1 MTNKRVRIFFVWIAL
16 LVLALPAKA
25 QQRFFNLTADEVKVD
40 SVLPHFL
47 YSIPLPENY
56 QDSVYTVSVKYPEY
70 MDMTVSDV
78 ANYNRISGAALPSQ
92 VPLSQNISVSRRKG
106 YLVASFC
113 PLVFRN
119 NKYQMLVSFML
130 DVKAKAVK
138 NSVLRQRKN
147 DKAYASAADIYAEH
161 SLLASGKW
169 AKIRVSSS
177 GVYQLTEATV
187 RQAGFSNINKV
198 KIYGYGG
205 NLQNEALYA
214 NDLARTD
221 DLKEVPQ
228 CVVGGKHLFYA
239 KGPVSWTSNSST
251 VRRRN
256 PYSDYGYYFITQ
268 SDEEPATVDSAT
280 FVSSFYPS
288 PDDYHSLYEVDG
300 YSWYNGGRNLF
311 DPTPISVGGSQQ
323 VVITNTTGS
332 QKGRLTVN
340 VSAGGTNQIRIQ
352 LNGKDIGTLNVRILD
367 YCKAGQDS
375 GTYLLDNLKVDGG
388 KDTITIQNVSGETAR
403 LDYVSMAWEKAIPLP
418 NLSGS
423 HPAATYVKN
432 IANQDLHADGQADLV
447 IIIPASRTLLKQ
459 AQRLKEF
466 HESHDGMRVNIVA
479 ADQLYNEFSS
489 GTPDANAYRRY
500 LRMLQDRAATEADM
514 PKYLLLF
521 GDCVWD
527 NRMLTADCKR
537 FDPDD
542 YLLVYESENSFS
554 ETVCYAGD
562 SWMGILAEGAGSDA
576 RRELQD
582 VGVGRFPVTTVA
594 EAKIMVDKTINYSKN
609 QNGGAWQNTIMFM
622 GDDGNDNIHMKDVD
636 SVANS
641 VGRDYPN
648 FLIKKVM
655 WDAYTRESSATGNTY
670 PEVSKIIRQQQANG
684 ALVMDYGGHGNATLI
699 SHESV
704 LGLSDFSESR
714 TSNLP
719 LWVTAACDIMAFD
732 GVTETIGEAAVLNEK
747 GGAVAFYGTAR
758 TVFTSAN
765 KYINHAFMKRVLSLQ
780 DGKPIALGEAHR
792 LAQNDVMLGTNR
804 YPTPTREDPNKTSPE
819 QDNTENHLQYSLL
832 GDPALSLNLPTA
844 QVVVDE
850 IDGVAVGSGTMPTVK
865 AGSVI
870 KMKGHVAGVEGFNG
884 VVTATVRD
892 TQEEITCKLNNTSN
906 DGAEVAFKYLDRTKT
921 LYHGSD
927 SIRNSSFE
935 LTFAVPKDI
944 NYADGQ
950 GMINLYALNTDKTI
964 RANGSCDQFIVGGSA
979 EAKNDSVGP
988 SIYCYLNSPS
998 FVDGGNVNGTP
1009 YFVAEIKDKDGINA
1023 AGSGI
1028 GHDLQLVI
1036 DGDMAKTYT
1045 LNNNFSYDFGTYT
1058 SGSTFYS
1065 IPELEEG
1072 PHRLQFR
1079 AWDIQNNS
1087 STAVLHFNVV
1097 KGLRPQLFNIG
1108 VTNNPARTST
1118 TFIISHDRMESNM
1131 DVVIELFDAAG
1142 RQMWRHAESGVSAT
1156 GNYTVDWDLSVDG
1169 GRPLQMASI
1178 SIVSKCRRKAAAMCR
1193 RRRSSLS
1200 SATDKTGDKTITE
1213 LL

>member
-106 YLVASFC
+106 YLVVSFC

-340 VSAGGTNQIRIQ
+340 VSAGGNNQIRIL
-352 LNGKDIGTLNVRILD
+352 LNGKELGTLNVPILQ
-367 YCKAGQDS
+367 YCKAGQAG
-375 GTYLLDNLKVDGG
+375 GTYSLDNLRIDA
-388 KDTITIQNVSGETAR
+388 KDTVTIVNVSGETAR

-459 AQRLKEF
+459 ALRLKEF

-719 LWVTAACDIMAFD
+719 LWVTAACDIMPFD

-819 QDNTENHLQYSLL
+819 QDNSENHLQYSLL

-892 TQEEITCKLNNTSN
+892 TQEEITCKLNNTSG

-998 FVDGGNVNGTP
+998 FVDGGNVNSTP

-1142 RQMWRHAESGVSAT
+1142 RQMWRHAENGVSAT

-1169 GRPLQMASI
+1169 GRPLQTGVYLYRVKVS
-1178 SIVSKCRRKAAAMCR
+1178 SEGSSYVSKTKKLIVISNR
-1193 RRRSSLS
+1193 
-1200 SATDKTGDKTITE
+1200 
-1213 LL
+1213 

>member
-106 YLVASFC
+106 YLVVSFC

-177 GVYQLTEATV
+177 GVYQLTDATV

-332 QKGRLTVN
+332 QKGCLTVN
-340 VSAGGTNQIRIQ
+340 VSAGGNNQIRIL
-352 LNGKDIGTLNVRILD
+352 LNGKELGTLNVPILQ
-367 YCKAGQDS
+367 YCKAGQVG
-375 GTYLLDNLKVDGG
+375 GTYSLDNLRIDA
-388 KDTITIQNVSGETAR
+388 KDTVTIVNVSGETAR

-542 YLLVYESENSFS
+542 FLLVYESENSFS

-655 WDAYTRESSATGNTY
+655 WDAYNRESSATGNTY

-719 LWVTAACDIMAFD
+719 LWVTAACDIMPFD

-819 QDNTENHLQYSLL
+819 QDNSENHLQYSLL

-892 TQEEITCKLNNTSN
+892 TREEITCKLNNTSG

-927 SIRNSSFE
+927 SIRNGQFE

-998 FVDGGNVNGTP
+998 FVDGGNVNSTP

-1169 GRPLQMASI
+1169 GRPLQTGVYLYRVKVS
-1178 SIVSKCRRKAAAMCR
+1178 SEGSSYVSKTKKLIVISNR
-1193 RRRSSLS
+1193 
-1200 SATDKTGDKTITE
+1200 
-1213 LL
+1213 

>member
-106 YLVASFC
+106 YLVVSFC

-177 GVYQLTEATV
+177 GVYQLTDATV

-311 DPTPISVGGSQQ
+311 DPAPISVGGSQQ

-340 VSAGGTNQIRIQ
+340 VSAGGNNQIRIL
-352 LNGKDIGTLNVRILD
+352 LNGKELGTLNVPILQ

-388 KDTITIQNVSGETAR
+388 KDTITIQNVSGEIAR

-542 YLLVYESENSFS
+542 FLLVYESENSFS

-719 LWVTAACDIMAFD
+719 LWVTAACDIMPFD
-732 GVTETIGEAAVLNEK
+732 GVTETIGESAVLNEK

-819 QDNTENHLQYSLL
+819 QDNSENHLQYSLL

-870 KMKGHVAGVEGFNG
+870 KMKGQVAGVEGFNG

-892 TQEEITCKLNNTSN
+892 TREEITCKLNNTSG

-927 SIRNSSFE
+927 SIRNGQFE

-998 FVDGGNVNGTP
+998 FVDGGNVNSTP

-1169 GRPLQMASI
+1169 GRPLQTGVYLYRVKVS
-1178 SIVSKCRRKAAAMCR
+1178 SEGSSYVSKTKKLIVISNR
-1193 RRRSSLS
+1193 
-1200 SATDKTGDKTITE
+1200 
-1213 LL
+1213 

>member
-106 YLVASFC
+106 YLVVSFC

-177 GVYQLTEATV
+177 GVYQLTDATV

-340 VSAGGTNQIRIQ
+340 VSAGGNNQIRIL
-352 LNGKDIGTLNVRILD
+352 LNGKELGTLNVPILQ
-367 YCKAGQDS
+367 YCKAGQVG
-375 GTYLLDNLKVDGG
+375 GTYSLDNLRIDA
-388 KDTITIQNVSGETAR
+388 KDTVTIVNVSGETAR

-466 HESHDGMRVNIVA
+466 HEIHDGMRVNIVA

-684 ALVMDYGGHGNATLI
+684 ALVMDYGGHGSATLI

-719 LWVTAACDIMAFD
+719 LWVTAACDIMPFD
-732 GVTETIGEAAVLNEK
+732 GVTETIGESAVLNEK

-892 TQEEITCKLNNTSN
+892 TREEITCKLNNTSD
-906 DGAEVAFKYLDRTKT
+906 DGAEEAFKYLDRTKT

-998 FVDGGNVNGTP
+998 FVDGGNVNSTP

-1142 RQMWRHAESGVSAT
+1142 RQIWRHAESGVSAT

-1169 GRPLQMASI
+1169 GRPLQTGVYLYRVKVS
-1178 SIVSKCRRKAAAMCR
+1178 SEGSSYVSKTKKLIVISNR
-1193 RRRSSLS
+1193 
-1200 SATDKTGDKTITE
+1200 
-1213 LL
+1213 

>member
-106 YLVASFC
+106 YLVVSFC

-177 GVYQLTEATV
+177 GVYQLTDATV

-340 VSAGGTNQIRIQ
+340 VSAGGNNQIRIL
-352 LNGKDIGTLNVRILD
+352 LNGKELGTLNVPILQ
-367 YCKAGQDS
+367 YCKAGQVG
-375 GTYLLDNLKVDGG
+375 GTYSLDNLRIDA
-388 KDTITIQNVSGETAR
+388 KDTVTIVNVSGETAR

-719 LWVTAACDIMAFD
+719 LWVTAACDIMPFD
-732 GVTETIGEAAVLNEK
+732 GVTETIGESAVLNEK

-892 TQEEITCKLNNTSN
+892 TREEITCKLNNTSG
-906 DGAEVAFKYLDRTKT
+906 DGAEEAFKYLDRTKT

-998 FVDGGNVNGTP
+998 FVDGGNVNSTP

-1169 GRPLQMASI
+1169 GRPLQTGVYLYRVKVS
-1178 SIVSKCRRKAAAMCR
+1178 SEGSSYVSKTKKLIVISNR
-1193 RRRSSLS
+1193 
-1200 SATDKTGDKTITE
+1200 
-1213 LL
+1213 

>member
-106 YLVASFC
+106 YLVVSFC

-177 GVYQLTEATV
+177 GVYQLTDATV

-228 CVVGGKHLFYA
+228 CIVGGKHLFYA

-340 VSAGGTNQIRIQ
+340 VSAGGNNQIRIL
-352 LNGKDIGTLNVRILD
+352 LNGKELGTLNVPILQ
-367 YCKAGQDS
+367 YCKAGQVG
-375 GTYLLDNLKVDGG
+375 GTYSLDNLRIDA
-388 KDTITIQNVSGETAR
+388 KDTVTIVNVSGETAR

-542 YLLVYESENSFS
+542 FLLVYESENSFS

-655 WDAYTRESSATGNTY
+655 WDAYNRESSATGNTY

-684 ALVMDYGGHGNATLI
+684 ALVMDYGGHGSATLI

-719 LWVTAACDIMAFD
+719 LWVTAACDIMPFD
-732 GVTETIGEAAVLNEK
+732 GVTETIGESAVLNEK

-870 KMKGHVAGVEGFNG
+870 KLKGHVAGVEGFNG

-892 TQEEITCKLNNTSN
+892 TQEEITCKLNNTSG
-906 DGAEVAFKYLDRTKT
+906 DGAEEAFKYLDRTKT

-998 FVDGGNVNGTP
+998 FVDGGNVNSTP

-1142 RQMWRHAESGVSAT
+1142 RQIWRHAESGVSAT

-1169 GRPLQMASI
+1169 GRPLQTGVYLYRVKVS
-1178 SIVSKCRRKAAAMCR
+1178 SEGSSYVSKTKKLIVISNR
-1193 RRRSSLS
+1193 
-1200 SATDKTGDKTITE
+1200 
-1213 LL
+1213 

>member
-106 YLVASFC
+106 YLVVSFC

-177 GVYQLTEATV
+177 GVYQLTDATV

-340 VSAGGTNQIRIQ
+340 VSAGGNNQIRIL
-352 LNGKDIGTLNVRILD
+352 LNGKELGTLNVPILQ
-367 YCKAGQDS
+367 YCKAGQVG
-375 GTYLLDNLKVDGG
+375 GTYSLDNLRIDA
-388 KDTITIQNVSGETAR
+388 KDTVTIVNVSGETAR

-466 HESHDGMRVNIVA
+466 HEIHDGMRVNIVA

-542 YLLVYESENSFS
+542 FLLVYESENSFS

-719 LWVTAACDIMAFD
+719 LWVTAACDIMPFD
-732 GVTETIGEAAVLNEK
+732 GVTETIGESAVLNEK

-819 QDNTENHLQYSLL
+819 QDNSENHLQYSLL

-892 TQEEITCKLNNTSN
+892 TREEITCKLNNTSG
-906 DGAEVAFKYLDRTKT
+906 DGAEEAFKYLDRTKT

-950 GMINLYALNTDKTI
+950 GMINLYALNTDKTV

-998 FVDGGNVNGTP
+998 FVDGGNVNSTP

-1142 RQMWRHAESGVSAT
+1142 RQMWRHAENGVSAT

-1169 GRPLQMASI
+1169 GRPLQTGVYLYRVKVS
-1178 SIVSKCRRKAAAMCR
+1178 SEGSSYVSKTKKLIVISNR
-1193 RRRSSLS
+1193 
-1200 SATDKTGDKTITE
+1200 
-1213 LL
+1213 

>member
-106 YLVASFC
+106 YLVVSFC

-177 GVYQLTEATV
+177 GVYQLTDATV

-340 VSAGGTNQIRIQ
+340 VSAGGNNQIRIL
-352 LNGKDIGTLNVRILD
+352 LNGKELGTLNVPILQ
-367 YCKAGQDS
+367 YCKAGQVG
-375 GTYLLDNLKVDGG
+375 GTYSLDNLRIDA
-388 KDTITIQNVSGETAR
+388 KDTVTIVNVSGETAR

-459 AQRLKEF
+459 AQRLKEL

-684 ALVMDYGGHGNATLI
+684 ALVMDYGGHGSATLI

-719 LWVTAACDIMAFD
+719 LWVTAACDIMPFD
-732 GVTETIGEAAVLNEK
+732 GVTETIGESAVLNEK

-819 QDNTENHLQYSLL
+819 QDNSENHLQYSLL

-892 TQEEITCKLNNTSN
+892 TREEITCKLNNTSG

-927 SIRNSSFE
+927 SIRNGQFE

-998 FVDGGNVNGTP
+998 FVDGGNVNSTP

-1169 GRPLQMASI
+1169 GRPLQTGVYLYRVKVS
-1178 SIVSKCRRKAAAMCR
+1178 SEGSSYVSKTKKLIVISNR
-1193 RRRSSLS
+1193 
-1200 SATDKTGDKTITE
+1200 
-1213 LL
+1213 

>member
-106 YLVASFC
+106 YLVVSFC

-177 GVYQLTEATV
+177 GVYQLTDATV

-340 VSAGGTNQIRIQ
+340 VSAGGNNQIRIL
-352 LNGKDIGTLNVRILD
+352 LNGKELGTLNVPILQ
-367 YCKAGQDS
+367 YCKAGQVG
-375 GTYLLDNLKVDGG
+375 GTYSLDNLRIDA
-388 KDTITIQNVSGETAR
+388 KDTVTIVNVSGETAR

-459 AQRLKEF
+459 AQRLKEL

-684 ALVMDYGGHGNATLI
+684 ALVMDYGGHGSATLI

-719 LWVTAACDIMAFD
+719 LWVTAACDIMPFD
-732 GVTETIGEAAVLNEK
+732 GVTETIGESAVLNEK

-892 TQEEITCKLNNTSN
+892 TQEEITCKLNNTSG
-906 DGAEVAFKYLDRTKT
+906 DGAEEAFKYLDRTKT

-998 FVDGGNVNGTP
+998 FVDGGNVNSTP

-1169 GRPLQMASI
+1169 GRPLQTGVYLYRVKVS
-1178 SIVSKCRRKAAAMCR
+1178 SEGSSYVSKTKKLIVISNR
-1193 RRRSSLS
+1193 
-1200 SATDKTGDKTITE
+1200 
-1213 LL
+1213 

>member
-106 YLVASFC
+106 YLVVSFC

-177 GVYQLTEATV
+177 GVYQLTDATV

-268 SDEEPATVDSAT
+268 SDEEPVTVDSAT

-332 QKGRLTVN
+332 QKGCLTVN
-340 VSAGGTNQIRIQ
+340 VSAGGNNQIRIL
-352 LNGKDIGTLNVRILD
+352 LNGKELGTLNVPILQ
-367 YCKAGQDS
+367 YCKAGQVG
-375 GTYLLDNLKVDGG
+375 GTYSLDNLRIDA
-388 KDTITIQNVSGETAR
+388 KDTVTIVNVSGETAR

-554 ETVCYAGD
+554 ETSCYAGD

-684 ALVMDYGGHGNATLI
+684 ALVMDYGGHGSATLI

-719 LWVTAACDIMAFD
+719 LWVTAACDIMPFD
-732 GVTETIGEAAVLNEK
+732 GVTETIGESAVLNEK

-892 TQEEITCKLNNTSN
+892 TQEEITCKLNNTSG

-927 SIRNSSFE
+927 SIRNGQFE

-998 FVDGGNVNGTP
+998 FVDGGNVNSTP

-1169 GRPLQMASI
+1169 GRPLQTGVYLYRVKVS
-1178 SIVSKCRRKAAAMCR
+1178 SEGSSYVSKTKKLIVISNR
-1193 RRRSSLS
+1193 
-1200 SATDKTGDKTITE
+1200 
-1213 LL
+1213 

>member
-16 LVLALPAKA
+16 LALALPAKA

-161 SLLASGKW
+161 SLLATGKW

-177 GVYQLTEATV
+177 GVYQLTDATV

-340 VSAGGTNQIRIQ
+340 VSAGGNNQIRIL
-352 LNGKDIGTLNVRILD
+352 LNGKELGTLNVPILQ
-367 YCKAGQDS
+367 YCKAGQVG
-375 GTYLLDNLKVDGG
+375 GTYSLDNLRIDA
-388 KDTITIQNVSGETAR
+388 KDTVTIVNVSGETAR

-542 YLLVYESENSFS
+542 FLLVYESENSFS

-684 ALVMDYGGHGNATLI
+684 ALVMDYGGHGSATLI

-719 LWVTAACDIMAFD
+719 LWVTAACDIMPFD
-732 GVTETIGEAAVLNEK
+732 GVTETIGESAVLNEK

-819 QDNTENHLQYSLL
+819 QDNSENHLQYSLL

-892 TQEEITCKLNNTSN
+892 TQEEITCKLNNTSG

-927 SIRNSSFE
+927 SIRNGQFE

-998 FVDGGNVNGTP
+998 FVDGGNVNSTP

-1142 RQMWRHAESGVSAT
+1142 RQMWRHAENGVSAT

-1169 GRPLQMASI
+1169 GRPLQTGVYLYRVKVS
-1178 SIVSKCRRKAAAMCR
+1178 SEGSSYVSKTKKLIVISNR
-1193 RRRSSLS
+1193 
-1200 SATDKTGDKTITE
+1200 
-1213 LL
+1213 

>member
-106 YLVASFC
+106 YLVVSFC

-177 GVYQLTEATV
+177 GVYQLTDATV

-340 VSAGGTNQIRIQ
+340 VSAGGNNQIRIL
-352 LNGKDIGTLNVRILD
+352 LNGKELGTLNVPILQ
-367 YCKAGQDS
+367 YCKAGQVG
-375 GTYLLDNLKVDGG
+375 GTYSLDNLRIDA
-388 KDTITIQNVSGETAR
+388 KDTVTIVNVSGETAR

-542 YLLVYESENSFS
+542 FLLVYESENSFS
-554 ETVCYAGD
+554 ETSCYAGD

-684 ALVMDYGGHGNATLI
+684 ALVMDYGGHGSATLI

-719 LWVTAACDIMAFD
+719 LWVTAACDIMPFD
-732 GVTETIGEAAVLNEK
+732 GVTETIGESAVLNEK

-819 QDNTENHLQYSLL
+819 QDNSENHLQYSLL

-892 TQEEITCKLNNTSN
+892 TQEEITCKLNNTSG

-998 FVDGGNVNGTP
+998 FVDGGNVNSTP

-1169 GRPLQMASI
+1169 GRPLQTGVYLYRVKVS
-1178 SIVSKCRRKAAAMCR
+1178 SEGSSYVSKTKKLIVISNR
-1193 RRRSSLS
+1193 
-1200 SATDKTGDKTITE
+1200 
-1213 LL
+1213 

>member
-106 YLVASFC
+106 YLVVSFC

-177 GVYQLTEATV
+177 GVYQLTDATV

-340 VSAGGTNQIRIQ
+340 VSAGGNNQIRIL
-352 LNGKDIGTLNVRILD
+352 LNGKELGTLNVPILQ
-367 YCKAGQDS
+367 YCKAGQVG
-375 GTYLLDNLKVDGG
+375 GTYSLDNLRIDA
-388 KDTITIQNVSGETAR
+388 KDTVTIVNVSGETAR

-684 ALVMDYGGHGNATLI
+684 ALVMDYGGHGSATLI

-719 LWVTAACDIMAFD
+719 LWVTAACDIMPFD
-732 GVTETIGEAAVLNEK
+732 GVTETIGESAVLNEK

-819 QDNTENHLQYSLL
+819 QDNSENHLQYSLL

-892 TQEEITCKLNNTSN
+892 TREEITCKLNNTSD
-906 DGAEVAFKYLDRTKT
+906 DGAEEAFKYLDRTKT

-927 SIRNSSFE
+927 SIRNGQFE

-998 FVDGGNVNGTP
+998 FVDGGNVNSTP

-1142 RQMWRHAESGVSAT
+1142 RQIWRHAESGVSAT

-1169 GRPLQMASI
+1169 GRPLQTGVYLYRVKVS
-1178 SIVSKCRRKAAAMCR
+1178 SEGSSYVSKTKKLIVISNR
-1193 RRRSSLS
+1193 
-1200 SATDKTGDKTITE
+1200 
-1213 LL
+1213 

>member
-106 YLVASFC
+106 YLVVSFC

-177 GVYQLTEATV
+177 GVYQLTDATV

-340 VSAGGTNQIRIQ
+340 VSAGGNNQIRIL
-352 LNGKDIGTLNVRILD
+352 LNGKELGTLNVPILQ
-367 YCKAGQDS
+367 YCKAGQAG
-375 GTYLLDNLKVDGG
+375 GTYSLDNLRIDA
-388 KDTITIQNVSGETAR
+388 KDTVTIVNVSGETAR

-684 ALVMDYGGHGNATLI
+684 ALVMDYGGHGSATLI

-719 LWVTAACDIMAFD
+719 LWVTAACDIMPFD
-732 GVTETIGEAAVLNEK
+732 GVTETIGESAVLNEK

-819 QDNTENHLQYSLL
+819 QDNSENHLQYSLL

-892 TQEEITCKLNNTSN
+892 TQEEITCKLNNTSG

-927 SIRNSSFE
+927 SIRNGQFE

-998 FVDGGNVNGTP
+998 FVDGGNVNSTP

-1169 GRPLQMASI
+1169 GRPLQTGVYLYRVKVS
-1178 SIVSKCRRKAAAMCR
+1178 SEGSSYVSKTKKLIVISNR
-1193 RRRSSLS
+1193 
-1200 SATDKTGDKTITE
+1200 
-1213 LL
+1213 

>member
-106 YLVASFC
+106 YLVVSFC

-177 GVYQLTEATV
+177 GVYQLTDATV

-340 VSAGGTNQIRIQ
+340 VSAGGNNQIRIL
-352 LNGKDIGTLNVRILD
+352 LNGKELGTLNVPILQ
-367 YCKAGQDS
+367 YCKAGQVG
-375 GTYLLDNLKVDGG
+375 GTYSLDNLRIDA
-388 KDTITIQNVSGETAR
+388 KDTVTIVNVSGETAR

-542 YLLVYESENSFS
+542 FLLVYESENSFS

-684 ALVMDYGGHGNATLI
+684 ALVMDYGGHGSATLI

-719 LWVTAACDIMAFD
+719 LWVTAACDIMPFD
-732 GVTETIGEAAVLNEK
+732 GVTETIGESAVLNEK

-819 QDNTENHLQYSLL
+819 QDNSENHLQYSLL

-892 TQEEITCKLNNTSN
+892 TREEITCKLNNTSD
-906 DGAEVAFKYLDRTKT
+906 DGAEEAFKYLDRTKT

-927 SIRNSSFE
+927 SIRNGQFE

-998 FVDGGNVNGTP
+998 FVDGGNVNSTP

-1169 GRPLQMASI
+1169 GRPLQTGVYLYRVKVS
-1178 SIVSKCRRKAAAMCR
+1178 SEGSSYVSKTKKLIVISNR
-1193 RRRSSLS
+1193 
-1200 SATDKTGDKTITE
+1200 
-1213 LL
+1213 

>member
-106 YLVASFC
+106 YLVVSFC

-177 GVYQLTEATV
+177 GVYQLTDATV

-340 VSAGGTNQIRIQ
+340 VSAGGNNQIRIL
-352 LNGKDIGTLNVRILD
+352 LNGKELGTLNVPILQ
-367 YCKAGQDS
+367 YCKAGQVG
-375 GTYLLDNLKVDGG
+375 GTYSLDNLRIDA
-388 KDTITIQNVSGETAR
+388 KDTVTIVNVSGETAR

-542 YLLVYESENSFS
+542 FLLVYESENSFS

-719 LWVTAACDIMAFD
+719 LWVTAACDIMPFD
-732 GVTETIGEAAVLNEK
+732 GVTETIGESAVLNEK

-819 QDNTENHLQYSLL
+819 QDNSENHLQYSLL

-892 TQEEITCKLNNTSN
+892 TQEEITCKLNNTSG

-998 FVDGGNVNGTP
+998 FVDGGNVNSTP

-1169 GRPLQMASI
+1169 GRPLQTGVYLYRVKVS
-1178 SIVSKCRRKAAAMCR
+1178 SEGSSYVSKTKKLIVISNR
-1193 RRRSSLS
+1193 
-1200 SATDKTGDKTITE
+1200 
-1213 LL
+1213 

>member
-106 YLVASFC
+106 YLVVSFC

-177 GVYQLTEATV
+177 GVYQLTDATV

-340 VSAGGTNQIRIQ
+340 VSAGGNNQIRIL
-352 LNGKDIGTLNVRILD
+352 LNGKELGTLNVPILQ
-367 YCKAGQDS
+367 YCKAGQVG
-375 GTYLLDNLKVDGG
+375 GTYSLDNLRIDA
-388 KDTITIQNVSGETAR
+388 KDTVTIVNVSGETAR

-466 HESHDGMRVNIVA
+466 HEIHDGMRVNIVA

-542 YLLVYESENSFS
+542 FLLVYESENSFS

-684 ALVMDYGGHGNATLI
+684 ALVMDYGGHGSATLI

-719 LWVTAACDIMAFD
+719 LWVTAACDIMPFD
-732 GVTETIGEAAVLNEK
+732 GVTETIGESAVLNEK

-892 TQEEITCKLNNTSN
+892 TREEITCKLNNTSG

-927 SIRNSSFE
+927 SIRNGQFE

-998 FVDGGNVNGTP
+998 FVDGGNVNSTP

-1169 GRPLQMASI
+1169 GRPLQTGVYLYRVKVS
-1178 SIVSKCRRKAAAMCR
+1178 SEGSSYVSKTKKLIVISNR
-1193 RRRSSLS
+1193 
-1200 SATDKTGDKTITE
+1200 
-1213 LL
+1213 

>member
-169 AKIRVSSS
+169 AKISVSSS

-998 FVDGGNVNGTP
+998 FVDGGNVNSTP

-1169 GRPLQMASI
+1169 GRPLQTGVYLYRVKVS
-1178 SIVSKCRRKAAAMCR
+1178 SEGSSYVSKTKKLIVISNR
-1193 RRRSSLS
+1193 
-1200 SATDKTGDKTITE
+1200 
-1213 LL
+1213 

>member
-106 YLVASFC
+106 YLVVSFC

-177 GVYQLTEATV
+177 GVYQLTDATV

-239 KGPVSWTSNSST
+239 KGPVSWMSNSST

-300 YSWYNGGRNLF
+300 YSWFNGGRNLF

-352 LNGKDIGTLNVRILD
+352 LNGKDIGTLNVPILD

-388 KDTITIQNVSGETAR
+388 KDTITIQNVSGEIAR

-719 LWVTAACDIMAFD
+719 LWVTAACDIMPFD

-892 TQEEITCKLNNTSN
+892 TQEEITCKLNNTSG

-998 FVDGGNVNGTP
+998 FVDGGNVNSTP

-1169 GRPLQMASI
+1169 GRPLQTGVYLYRVKVS
-1178 SIVSKCRRKAAAMCR
+1178 SEGSSYVSKTKKLIVISNR
-1193 RRRSSLS
+1193 
-1200 SATDKTGDKTITE
+1200 
-1213 LL
+1213 

>member
-1 MTNKRVRIFFVWIAL
+1 M
-16 LVLALPAKA
+16 
-25 QQRFFNLTADEVKVD
+25 
-40 SVLPHFL
+40 
-47 YSIPLPENY
+47 
-56 QDSVYTVSVKYPEY
+56 
-70 MDMTVSDV
+70 
-78 ANYNRISGAALPSQ
+78 
-92 VPLSQNISVSRRKG
+92 
-106 YLVASFC
+106 
-113 PLVFRN
+113 
-119 NKYQMLVSFML
+119 
-130 DVKAKAVK
+130 
-138 NSVLRQRKN
+138 
-147 DKAYASAADIYAEH
+147 
-161 SLLASGKW
+161 
-169 AKIRVSSS
+169 
-177 GVYQLTEATV
+177 
-187 RQAGFSNINKV
+187 
-198 KIYGYGG
+198 
-205 NLQNEALYA
+205 
-214 NDLARTD
+214 
-221 DLKEVPQ
+221 
-228 CVVGGKHLFYA
+228 
-239 KGPVSWTSNSST
+239 
-251 VRRRN
+251 
-256 PYSDYGYYFITQ
+256 
-268 SDEEPATVDSAT
+268 
-280 FVSSFYPS
+280 
-288 PDDYHSLYEVDG
+288 
-300 YSWYNGGRNLF
+300 
-311 DPTPISVGGSQQ
+311 
-323 VVITNTTGS
+323 ITNTTGS

-340 VSAGGTNQIRIQ
+340 VSAGGNNQIRIL
-352 LNGKDIGTLNVRILD
+352 LNGKELGTLNVPILQ
-367 YCKAGQDS
+367 YCKAGQVG
-375 GTYLLDNLKVDGG
+375 GTYSLDNLRIDA
-388 KDTITIQNVSGETAR
+388 KDTVTIVNVSGETAR

-466 HESHDGMRVNIVA
+466 HEIHDGMRVNIVA

-554 ETVCYAGD
+554 ETSCYAGD

-684 ALVMDYGGHGNATLI
+684 ALVMDYGGHGSATLI

-719 LWVTAACDIMAFD
+719 LWVTAACDIMPFD
-732 GVTETIGEAAVLNEK
+732 GVTETIGESAVLNEK

-819 QDNTENHLQYSLL
+819 QDNSENHLQYSLL

-892 TQEEITCKLNNTSN
+892 TQEEITCKLNNTSG

-998 FVDGGNVNGTP
+998 FVDGGNVNSTP

-1169 GRPLQMASI
+1169 GRPLQTGVYLYRVKVS
-1178 SIVSKCRRKAAAMCR
+1178 SEGSSYVSKTKKLIVISNR
-1193 RRRSSLS
+1193 
-1200 SATDKTGDKTITE
+1200 
-1213 LL
+1213 

>member
-106 YLVASFC
+106 YLVVSFC

-177 GVYQLTEATV
+177 GVYQLTDATV

-340 VSAGGTNQIRIQ
+340 VSAGGNNQIRIL
-352 LNGKDIGTLNVRILD
+352 LNGKELGTLNVPILQ
-367 YCKAGQDS
+367 YCKAGQVS
-375 GTYLLDNLKVDGG
+375 GTYSLDNLRIDA
-388 KDTITIQNVSGETAR
+388 KDTVTIVNVSGETAR

-684 ALVMDYGGHGNATLI
+684 ALVMDYGGHGSATLI

-719 LWVTAACDIMAFD
+719 LWVTAACDIMPFD
-732 GVTETIGEAAVLNEK
+732 GVTETIGESAVLNEK

-819 QDNTENHLQYSLL
+819 QDNSENHLQYSLL

-892 TQEEITCKLNNTSN
+892 TQEEITCKLNNTSG

-998 FVDGGNVNGTP
+998 FVDGGNVNSTP

-1169 GRPLQMASI
+1169 GRPLQTGVYLYRVKVS
-1178 SIVSKCRRKAAAMCR
+1178 SEGSSYVSKTKKLIVISNR
-1193 RRRSSLS
+1193 
-1200 SATDKTGDKTITE
+1200 
-1213 LL
+1213 

>member
-340 VSAGGTNQIRIQ
+340 VSAGGNNQIRIL

-554 ETVCYAGD
+554 ETTCYAGD

-684 ALVMDYGGHGNATLI
+684 ALVMDYGGHGNATSI

-732 GVTETIGEAAVLNEK
+732 GVTATIGEAAVLNEK

-780 DGKPIALGEAHR
+780 DGKPITLGEAHR

-892 TQEEITCKLNNTSN
+892 TQEEITCKLNNTSG

-998 FVDGGNVNGTP
+998 FVDGGNVNSTP

-1169 GRPLQMASI
+1169 GRPLQTGVYLYRVKVS
-1178 SIVSKCRRKAAAMCR
+1178 SEGSSYVSKTKKLIVISNR
-1193 RRRSSLS
+1193 
-1200 SATDKTGDKTITE
+1200 
-1213 LL
+1213 

>member
-177 GVYQLTEATV
+177 GVYQLTDATV

-340 VSAGGTNQIRIQ
+340 VSAGGNNQIRIL
-352 LNGKDIGTLNVRILD
+352 LNGKELGTLNVPILQ
-367 YCKAGQDS
+367 YCKAGQVG
-375 GTYLLDNLKVDGG
+375 GTYSLDNLRIDA
-388 KDTITIQNVSGETAR
+388 KDTVTIENVSGETAR

-459 AQRLKEF
+459 AQRLKEL

-719 LWVTAACDIMAFD
+719 LWVTAACDIMPFD
-732 GVTETIGEAAVLNEK
+732 GVTETIGESAVLNEK

-892 TQEEITCKLNNTSN
+892 TQEEITCKLNNTSG
-906 DGAEVAFKYLDRTKT
+906 DGAEEAFKYLDRTKT

-998 FVDGGNVNGTP
+998 FVDGGNVNSTP

-1169 GRPLQMASI
+1169 GRPLQTGVYLYRVKVS
-1178 SIVSKCRRKAAAMCR
+1178 SEGSSYVSKTKKLIVISNR
-1193 RRRSSLS
+1193 
-1200 SATDKTGDKTITE
+1200 
-1213 LL
+1213 

>member
-106 YLVASFC
+106 YLVVSFC

-177 GVYQLTEATV
+177 GVYQLTDATV

-340 VSAGGTNQIRIQ
+340 VSAGGNNQIRIL
-352 LNGKDIGTLNVRILD
+352 LNGKELGTLNVPILQ
-367 YCKAGQDS
+367 YCKAGQVS
-375 GTYLLDNLKVDGG
+375 GTYSLDNLRIDA
-388 KDTITIQNVSGETAR
+388 KDTVTIVNVSGETAR

-542 YLLVYESENSFS
+542 FLLVYESENSFS

-719 LWVTAACDIMAFD
+719 LWVTAACDIMPFD
-732 GVTETIGEAAVLNEK
+732 GVTETIGESAVLNEK

-819 QDNTENHLQYSLL
+819 QDNSENHLQYLLL

-892 TQEEITCKLNNTSN
+892 TQEEITCKLNNTSG

-927 SIRNSSFE
+927 SIRNGQFE

-998 FVDGGNVNGTP
+998 FVDGGNVNSTP

-1169 GRPLQMASI
+1169 GRPLQTGVYLYRVRVS
-1178 SIVSKCRRKAAAMCR
+1178 SEGSSYVSKTKKLIVISNR
-1193 RRRSSLS
+1193 
-1200 SATDKTGDKTITE
+1200 
-1213 LL
+1213 

>member
-106 YLVASFC
+106 YLVVSFC

-239 KGPVSWTSNSST
+239 KGPVSWTSNSLT

-340 VSAGGTNQIRIQ
+340 VSAGGNNQIRIL
-352 LNGKDIGTLNVRILD
+352 LNGKELGTLNVPILQ
-367 YCKAGQDS
+367 YCKAGQVG
-375 GTYLLDNLKVDGG
+375 GTYSLDNLKVDGG
-388 KDTITIQNVSGETAR
+388 KDTITIQNVSGEIAR

-542 YLLVYESENSFS
+542 FLLVYESENSFS

-622 GDDGNDNIHMKDVD
+622 GDDGTDNIHMKDVD

-655 WDAYTRESSATGNTY
+655 WDAYNRESSATGNTY

-719 LWVTAACDIMAFD
+719 LWVTAACDIMPFD
-732 GVTETIGEAAVLNEK
+732 GVTETIGESAVLNEK

-892 TQEEITCKLNNTSN
+892 TQEEITCKLNNTSG
-906 DGAEVAFKYLDRTKT
+906 DGAEEAFKYLDRTKT

-927 SIRNSSFE
+927 SIRNGQFE

-998 FVDGGNVNGTP
+998 FVDGGNVNSTP

-1169 GRPLQMASI
+1169 GRPLQTGVYLYRVKVS
-1178 SIVSKCRRKAAAMCR
+1178 SEGSSYVSKTKKLIVISNR
-1193 RRRSSLS
+1193 
-1200 SATDKTGDKTITE
+1200 
-1213 LL
+1213 

>member
-106 YLVASFC
+106 YLVVSFC

-161 SLLASGKW
+161 SLLATGKW

-177 GVYQLTEATV
+177 GVYQLTDATV

-340 VSAGGTNQIRIQ
+340 VSAGGNNQIRIL
-352 LNGKDIGTLNVRILD
+352 LNGKELGTLNVRILD

-542 YLLVYESENSFS
+542 FLLVYESENSFS

-719 LWVTAACDIMAFD
+719 LWVTAACDIMPFD

-892 TQEEITCKLNNTSN
+892 TQEEITCKLNNTSG
-906 DGAEVAFKYLDRTKT
+906 DGAEEAFKYLDRTKT

-927 SIRNSSFE
+927 SIRNGQFE

-998 FVDGGNVNGTP
+998 FVDGGNVNSTP

-1142 RQMWRHAESGVSAT
+1142 RQIWRHAESGVSAT

-1169 GRPLQMASI
+1169 GRPLQTGVYLYRVKVS
-1178 SIVSKCRRKAAAMCR
+1178 SEGSSYVSKTKKLIVISNR
-1193 RRRSSLS
+1193 
-1200 SATDKTGDKTITE
+1200 
-1213 LL
+1213 

>member
-106 YLVASFC
+106 YLVVSFC

-177 GVYQLTEATV
+177 GVYQLTDATV

-340 VSAGGTNQIRIQ
+340 VSAGGNNQIRIL
-352 LNGKDIGTLNVRILD
+352 LNGKELGTLNVPILQ

-388 KDTITIQNVSGETAR
+388 KDTITIQNVSGEIAR

-459 AQRLKEF
+459 AQRLKEL

-719 LWVTAACDIMAFD
+719 LWVTAACDIMPFD
-732 GVTETIGEAAVLNEK
+732 GVTETIGESAVLNEK

-892 TQEEITCKLNNTSN
+892 TREEITCKLNNTSG

-927 SIRNSSFE
+927 SIRNGQFE

-998 FVDGGNVNGTP
+998 FVDGGNVNSTP

-1169 GRPLQMASI
+1169 GRPLQTGVYLYRVKVS
-1178 SIVSKCRRKAAAMCR
+1178 SEGSSYVSKTKKLIVISNR
-1193 RRRSSLS
+1193 
-1200 SATDKTGDKTITE
+1200 
-1213 LL
+1213 

>member
-106 YLVASFC
+106 YLVVSFC

-177 GVYQLTEATV
+177 GVYQLTDATV

-340 VSAGGTNQIRIQ
+340 VSAGGNNQIRIL
-352 LNGKDIGTLNVRILD
+352 LNGKELGTLNVPILQ
-367 YCKAGQDS
+367 YCKAGQVG
-375 GTYLLDNLKVDGG
+375 GTYSLDNLRIDA
-388 KDTITIQNVSGETAR
+388 KDTVTIVNVSGEIAR

-542 YLLVYESENSFS
+542 FLLVYESENSFS

-684 ALVMDYGGHGNATLI
+684 ALVMDYGGHGSATLI

-719 LWVTAACDIMAFD
+719 LWVTAACDIMPFD
-732 GVTETIGEAAVLNEK
+732 GVTETIGESAVLNEK

-892 TQEEITCKLNNTSN
+892 TQEEITCKLNNTSG

-927 SIRNSSFE
+927 SIRNGQFE

-998 FVDGGNVNGTP
+998 FVDGGNVNSTP

-1169 GRPLQMASI
+1169 GRPLQTGVYLYRVKVS
-1178 SIVSKCRRKAAAMCR
+1178 SEGSSYVSKTKKLIVISNR
-1193 RRRSSLS
+1193 
-1200 SATDKTGDKTITE
+1200 
-1213 LL
+1213 

>member
-106 YLVASFC
+106 YLVVSFC

-177 GVYQLTEATV
+177 GVYQLTDATV

-228 CVVGGKHLFYA
+228 CIVGGKHLFYA

-340 VSAGGTNQIRIQ
+340 VSAGGNNQIRIL
-352 LNGKDIGTLNVRILD
+352 LNGKELGTLNVPILQ
-367 YCKAGQDS
+367 YCKAGQVG
-375 GTYLLDNLKVDGG
+375 GTYSLDNLRIDA
-388 KDTITIQNVSGETAR
+388 KDTVTIVNVSGETAR

-684 ALVMDYGGHGNATLI
+684 ALVMDYGGHGSATLI

-719 LWVTAACDIMAFD
+719 LWVTAACDIMPFD
-732 GVTETIGEAAVLNEK
+732 GVTETIGESAVLNEK

-892 TQEEITCKLNNTSN
+892 TREEITCKLNNTSD
-906 DGAEVAFKYLDRTKT
+906 DGAEEAFKYLDRTKT

-998 FVDGGNVNGTP
+998 FVDGGNVNSTP

-1169 GRPLQMASI
+1169 GRPLQTGVYLYRVKVS
-1178 SIVSKCRRKAAAMCR
+1178 SEGSSYVSKTKKLIVISNR
-1193 RRRSSLS
+1193 
-1200 SATDKTGDKTITE
+1200 
-1213 LL
+1213 

>member
-106 YLVASFC
+106 YLVVSFC

-177 GVYQLTEATV
+177 GVYQLTDATV

-340 VSAGGTNQIRIQ
+340 VSAGGNNQIRIL
-352 LNGKDIGTLNVRILD
+352 LNGKELGTLNVPILQ
-367 YCKAGQDS
+367 YCKAGQVG
-375 GTYLLDNLKVDGG
+375 GTYSLDNLRIDA
-388 KDTITIQNVSGETAR
+388 KDTVTIENVSGETAR

-684 ALVMDYGGHGNATLI
+684 ALVMDYGGHGSATLI

-719 LWVTAACDIMAFD
+719 LWVTAACDIMPFD
-732 GVTETIGEAAVLNEK
+732 GVTETIGESAVLNEK

-804 YPTPTREDPNKTSPE
+804 YPTPTRENPNKTSPE
-819 QDNTENHLQYSLL
+819 QDNSENHLQYSLL

-892 TQEEITCKLNNTSN
+892 TQEEITCKLNNTSG

-927 SIRNSSFE
+927 SIRNGQFE

-998 FVDGGNVNGTP
+998 FVDGGNVNSTP

-1169 GRPLQMASI
+1169 GRPLQTGVYLYRVKVS
-1178 SIVSKCRRKAAAMCR
+1178 SEGSSYVSKTKKLIVISNR
-1193 RRRSSLS
+1193 
-1200 SATDKTGDKTITE
+1200 
-1213 LL
+1213 

>member
-1169 GRPLQMASI
+1169 GRPLQTGVYLYRVKVS
-1178 SIVSKCRRKAAAMCR
+1178 SEGSSYVSKTKKLIVISNR
-1193 RRRSSLS
+1193 
-1200 SATDKTGDKTITE
+1200 
-1213 LL
+1213 

>member
-106 YLVASFC
+106 YLVVSFC

-177 GVYQLTEATV
+177 GVYQLTDATV

-340 VSAGGTNQIRIQ
+340 VSAGGNNQIRIL
-352 LNGKDIGTLNVRILD
+352 LNGKELGTLNVPILQ
-367 YCKAGQDS
+367 YCKAGQVG
-375 GTYLLDNLKVDGG
+375 GTYSLDNLRIDA
-388 KDTITIQNVSGETAR
+388 KDTVTIVNVSGETAR

-542 YLLVYESENSFS
+542 FLLVYESENSFS

-684 ALVMDYGGHGNATLI
+684 ALVMDYGGHGSATLI

-719 LWVTAACDIMAFD
+719 LWVTAACDIMPFD
-732 GVTETIGEAAVLNEK
+732 GVTETIGESAVLNEK

-804 YPTPTREDPNKTSPE
+804 YPTPTRENPNKTSPE
-819 QDNTENHLQYSLL
+819 QDNSENHLQYSLL

-892 TQEEITCKLNNTSN
+892 TREEITCKLNNTSD
-906 DGAEVAFKYLDRTKT
+906 DGAEEAFKYLDRTKT

-927 SIRNSSFE
+927 SIRNGQFE

-998 FVDGGNVNGTP
+998 FVDGGNVNSTP

-1169 GRPLQMASI
+1169 GRPLQTGVYLYRVKVS
-1178 SIVSKCRRKAAAMCR
+1178 SEGSSYVSKTKKLIVISNR
-1193 RRRSSLS
+1193 
-1200 SATDKTGDKTITE
+1200 
-1213 LL
+1213 

>member
-177 GVYQLTEATV
+177 GVYQLTDATV

-352 LNGKDIGTLNVRILD
+352 LNGKDIGTLNVPILD

-388 KDTITIQNVSGETAR
+388 KDTITIQNVSGEIAR
-403 LDYVSMAWEKAIPLP
+403 LDYVSMAWEKAIPLSP
-418 NLSGS
+418 LSGK

-554 ETVCYAGD
+554 ETTCYASD

-622 GDDGNDNIHMKDVD
+622 GDDGNDNIHMQDVD

-719 LWVTAACDIMAFD
+719 LWVTAACDIMPFD

-998 FVDGGNVNGTP
+998 FVDGGNVNSTP

-1156 GNYTVDWDLSVDG
+1156 GNYTVAWDLSVDG
-1169 GRPLQMASI
+1169 GRPLQTGVYLYRVKVS
-1178 SIVSKCRRKAAAMCR
+1178 SEGSSYVSKTKKLIVISNR
-1193 RRRSSLS
+1193 
-1200 SATDKTGDKTITE
+1200 
-1213 LL
+1213 

>member
-177 GVYQLTEATV
+177 GVYQLTDATV

-352 LNGKDIGTLNVRILD
+352 LNGKDIGTLNVPILD

-542 YLLVYESENSFS
+542 FLLVYESENSFS

-719 LWVTAACDIMAFD
+719 LWVTAACDIMPFD

-950 GMINLYALNTDKTI
+950 GMINLYALNTDKSI

-998 FVDGGNVNGTP
+998 FVDGGNVNSTP

-1169 GRPLQMASI
+1169 GRPLQTGVYLYRVKVS
-1178 SIVSKCRRKAAAMCR
+1178 SEGSSYVSKTKKLIVISNR
-1193 RRRSSLS
+1193 
-1200 SATDKTGDKTITE
+1200 
-1213 LL
+1213 

>member
-106 YLVASFC
+106 YLVVSFC

-177 GVYQLTEATV
+177 GVYQLTDATV

-352 LNGKDIGTLNVRILD
+352 LNGKDIGTLNVPILD

-388 KDTITIQNVSGETAR
+388 KDTITIQNVSGEIAR

-542 YLLVYESENSFS
+542 FLLVYESENSFS

-719 LWVTAACDIMAFD
+719 LWVTAACDIMPFD

-892 TQEEITCKLNNTSN
+892 TREEITCKLNNTSG

-998 FVDGGNVNGTP
+998 FVDGGNVNSTP

-1169 GRPLQMASI
+1169 GRPLQTGVYLYRVKVS
-1178 SIVSKCRRKAAAMCR
+1178 SEGSSYVSKTKKLIVISNR
-1193 RRRSSLS
+1193 
-1200 SATDKTGDKTITE
+1200 
-1213 LL
+1213 

>member
-177 GVYQLTEATV
+177 GVYQLTDATV

-340 VSAGGTNQIRIQ
+340 VSAGGNNQIRIL
-352 LNGKDIGTLNVRILD
+352 LNGKELGTLNVPILQ
-367 YCKAGQDS
+367 YCKAGQAG
-375 GTYLLDNLKVDGG
+375 GTYSLDNLRIDA
-388 KDTITIQNVSGETAR
+388 KDTVTIVNVSGETAR

-684 ALVMDYGGHGNATLI
+684 ALVMDYGGHGSATLI

-719 LWVTAACDIMAFD
+719 LWVTAACDIMPFD
-732 GVTETIGEAAVLNEK
+732 GVTETIGESAVLNEK

-892 TQEEITCKLNNTSN
+892 TREEITCKLNNTSG
-906 DGAEVAFKYLDRTKT
+906 DGAEEAFKYLDRTKT

-998 FVDGGNVNGTP
+998 FVDGGNVNSTP

-1169 GRPLQMASI
+1169 GRPLQTGVYLYRVKVS
-1178 SIVSKCRRKAAAMCR
+1178 SEGSSYVSKTKKLIVISNR
-1193 RRRSSLS
+1193 
-1200 SATDKTGDKTITE
+1200 
-1213 LL
+1213 

>member
-106 YLVASFC
+106 YLVVSFC

-177 GVYQLTEATV
+177 GVYQLTDATV

-340 VSAGGTNQIRIQ
+340 VSAGGNNQIRIL
-352 LNGKDIGTLNVRILD
+352 LNGKELGTLNVPILQ
-367 YCKAGQDS
+367 YCKAGQVG
-375 GTYLLDNLKVDGG
+375 GTYSLDNLRIDA
-388 KDTITIQNVSGETAR
+388 KDTVTIVNVSGETAR

-719 LWVTAACDIMAFD
+719 LWVTAACDIMPFD
-732 GVTETIGEAAVLNEK
+732 GVTETIGESAVLNEK

-892 TQEEITCKLNNTSN
+892 TREEITCKLNNTSG

-927 SIRNSSFE
+927 SIRNGQFE

-998 FVDGGNVNGTP
+998 FVDGGNVNSTP

-1142 RQMWRHAESGVSAT
+1142 RQMWRHAENGVSAT

-1169 GRPLQMASI
+1169 GRPLQTGVYLYRVKVS
-1178 SIVSKCRRKAAAMCR
+1178 SEGSSYVSKTKKLIVISNR
-1193 RRRSSLS
+1193 
-1200 SATDKTGDKTITE
+1200 
-1213 LL
+1213 

>member
-177 GVYQLTEATV
+177 GVYQLTDATV

-340 VSAGGTNQIRIQ
+340 VSAGGNNQIRIL

-466 HESHDGMRVNIVA
+466 HEIHDGMRVNIVA

-719 LWVTAACDIMAFD
+719 LWVTAACDIMPFD
-732 GVTETIGEAAVLNEK
+732 GVTETIGESAVLNEK

-758 TVFTSAN
+758 SVFTSAN

-804 YPTPTREDPNKTSPE
+804 YPTPTRENPNKTSPE
-819 QDNTENHLQYSLL
+819 QDNSENHLQYSLL

-892 TQEEITCKLNNTSN
+892 TREEITCKLNNTSG
-906 DGAEVAFKYLDRTKT
+906 DGAEEAFKYLDRTKT

-950 GMINLYALNTDKTI
+950 GMINLYALNTDKTV

-998 FVDGGNVNGTP
+998 FVDGGNVNSTP

-1169 GRPLQMASI
+1169 GRPLQTGVYLYRVKVS
-1178 SIVSKCRRKAAAMCR
+1178 SEGSSYVSKTKKLIVISNR
-1193 RRRSSLS
+1193 
-1200 SATDKTGDKTITE
+1200 
-1213 LL
+1213 

>member
-106 YLVASFC
+106 YLVVSFC

-340 VSAGGTNQIRIQ
+340 VSAGGNNQIRIL
-352 LNGKDIGTLNVRILD
+352 LNGKELGTLNVPILQ
-367 YCKAGQDS
+367 YCKAGQVG
-375 GTYLLDNLKVDGG
+375 GTYSLDNLRIDA
-388 KDTITIQNVSGETAR
+388 KDTVTIVNVSGETAR

-542 YLLVYESENSFS
+542 FLLVYESENSFS
-554 ETVCYAGD
+554 ETSCYAGD

-684 ALVMDYGGHGNATLI
+684 ALVMDYGGHGSATLI

-719 LWVTAACDIMAFD
+719 LWVTAACDIMPFD
-732 GVTETIGEAAVLNEK
+732 GVTETIGESAVLNEK

-819 QDNTENHLQYSLL
+819 QDNSENHLQYSLL

-892 TQEEITCKLNNTSN
+892 TQEEITCKLNNTSG
-906 DGAEVAFKYLDRTKT
+906 DGAEEAFKYLDRTKT

-927 SIRNSSFE
+927 SIRNGQFE

-998 FVDGGNVNGTP
+998 FVDGGNVNSTP

-1169 GRPLQMASI
+1169 GRPLQTGVYLYRVKVS
-1178 SIVSKCRRKAAAMCR
+1178 SEGSSYVSKTKKLIVISNR
-1193 RRRSSLS
+1193 
-1200 SATDKTGDKTITE
+1200 
-1213 LL
+1213 